1 MKPTVGLVSRRGI
14 IPIAHSQDTAGPMTR
29 TVADAALLLAA
40 LAGPDAAD
48 PATEAQKG
56 RPAADYVAALRADG
70 ARGKRIGVVRSYP
83 TIARP
88 VMEIVDRAVVD
99 LRKLG
104 AMVVDPVEVPSIPK
118 IDEPELEVLLFELK
132 ADIAKYLEGRPGSP
146 VKTLD
151 ELVRFNQDHA
161 ELFEKA
167 HEKGPLTSPA
177 YLEALA
183 TCRRLARDEGIDL
196 ALRTHGVDLLV
207 APTGGPAWITDLV
220 NGDAFTGSSSTLAAV
235 AGYPS
240 ITVPAGMLRGLPIGI
255 SFFGPAFSE
264 PLLLGV
270 AYAYEQATR
279 HRQKPRYFP
288 TLGGL
293 APDGPA

>member
-1 MKPTVGLVSRRGI
+1 M
-14 IPIAHSQDTAGPMTR
+14 
-29 TVADAALLLAA
+29 
-40 LAGPDAAD
+40 
-48 PATEAQKG
+48 
-56 RPAADYVAALRADG
+56 
-70 ARGKRIGVVRSYP
+70 
-83 TIARP
+83 
-88 VMEIVDRAVVD
+88 
-99 LRKLG
+99 
-104 AMVVDPVEVPSIPK
+104 
-118 IDEPELEVLLFELK
+118 
-132 ADIAKYLEGRPGSP
+132 
-146 VKTLD
+146 
-151 ELVRFNQDHA
+151 A
-161 ELFEKA
+161 EK
-167 HEKGPLTSPA
+167 KGPLTSA
-177 YLEALA
+177 KYTAALA
-183 TCRRLARDEGIDL
+183 RNRQMARALGIDATMTKYTL
-196 ALRTHGVDLLV
+196 DALV

-270 AYAYEQATR
+270 AYAYEQVTR